1 MPGGGGPGRFFPAP
15 GGGARPAPVNL
26 ATMEGFS
33 VTTPADIARSLAEVR
48 QEMAEA
54 ARAAGRDPAG
64 VTLLAVSK
72 TCPPEAVAAAH
83 AAGQVSF
90 GESYVQEA
98 LPKLDA
104 LAHLPLDWHF
114 IGRLQ
119 SNKVKFLGGRFSLV
133 HSIDS
138 SKLAQALH
146 KRLAADSAP
155 VQDVLIQAN
164 LAAEG
169 QKAGVAAEE
178 LGRLAEEVAGL
189 ATLRLRGLM
198 LLPPLGGAEENR
210 RYFAGLRQARDR
222 LETRLGV
229 ALPVLS
235 MGMSDDFA
243 VAIAEGATIVR
254 VGTRIFGE
262 RRAREQAG

>member
-1 MPGGGGPGRFFPAP
+1 MT
-15 GGGARPAPVNL
+15 N
-26 ATMEGFS
+26 
-33 VTTPADIARSLAEVR
+33 PADIARNLAEVR
-48 QEMAEA
+48 EEMAAA

-64 VTLLAVSK
+64 VRLVAVSK

-83 AAGQVSF
+83 AAGQLSF
-90 GESYVQEA
+90 GESYIQEA
-98 LPKLDA
+98 LPKLEA
-104 LAHLPLDWHF
+104 LSSLPLDWHF

-119 SNKVKFLGGRFSLV
+119 SNKVKFLAGRFSLV

-138 SKLAQALH
+138 AKLAQALH

-164 LAAEG
+164 LAGEA

-178 LGRLAEEVAGL
+178 LARLAEDVAGL
-189 ATLRLRGLM
+189 ASLRLRGLM
-198 LLPPLGGAEENR
+198 LLPPLGDAEQGR

-222 LETRLGV
+222 LEVRLGL

-235 MGMSDDFA
+235 MGMSDDFP
-243 VAIAEGATIVR
+243 VAIAEGATHVR
-254 VGTRIFGE
+254 VGTRIFGA
-262 RRAREQAG
+262 RPRAAGQG